1 MEKDMRNLVRSL
13 GRFVIY
19 FSLTMGLEEIR

>member
-1 MEKDMRNLVRSL
+1 MEKDTRNLVTSL
-13 GRFVIY
+13 GRFVVY

>member
-1 MEKDMRNLVRSL
+1 MEKAMRNLVRSL

-19 FSLTMGLEEIR
+19 SSLTMGLEEIR